1 MEKKVMQSRSKGA
14 SVMDGWM
21 DMAYT
26 LRHWFS
32 LLNHPFLFFFFE
44 TWLPLSFFLFSS
56 FFWVMLLWHAIFSLF
71 GATII

>member
-1 MEKKVMQSRSKGA
+1 MQSRSKGA

-32 LLNHPFLFFFFE
+32 LLNHPCLFFLDMA
-44 TWLPLSFFLFSS
+44 TSLSFLS